1 MGFYNSKAKNSAEKV
16 IFALQNAGGVRI
28 PRAADGFYCF
38 KIHTFMKKILL
49 LGSGELGKEFVIAA
63 QRLGQT
69 VVACDKYAGAPAMQV
84 ADAFEVFDMLDG
96 DALAAA
102 VAKHRPDIIVPEI
115 EAIRTE
121 RLYDF
126 ERAGVQVAPSARA
139 VNFTMNRKAIRD
151 LAAKELGLKTARYFY
166 ATSLEELQQAAAK
179 IGFPCVVKPLM
190 SSSGKGQ
197 SLVKAPEELE
207 QAWHYG
213 CEGSRGDIRE
223 LIVEEFIRFDSE
235 ITLLAVTQKNGPTLF
250 CPPIGHVQKGGD
262 YRESFQS
269 PYVAPEH
276 LAEAQR
282 MAAAV
287 TGALTGAGL
296 WGVEFFLSHDN
307 GVYFSELSPRPH
319 DTGMVTL
326 AGTQNLNEFE
336 LHLRAVLGIPIPAVT
351 FERLGASAV
360 ILSPV
365 ATQTPRY
372 EGVGEAVADNPRT
385 DIRIFGKPVA
395 RVNRRMGVVVGYEP
409 LGSDLDALRDRVK
422 AAAAKVTVTE

>member
-1 MGFYNSKAKNSAEKV
+1 M
-16 IFALQNAGGVRI
+16 
-28 PRAADGFYCF
+28 
-38 KIHTFMKKILL
+38 L

-69 VVACDKYAGAPAMQV
+69 VVACDSYAGAPAMQV
-84 ADAFEVFDMLDG
+84 ADAAEVFDMLDG
-96 DALAAA
+96 EALMAA
-102 VAKHRPDIIVPEI
+102 VERHRPDIIVPEI

-121 RLYDF
+121 RLYDC
-126 ERAGVQVAPSARA
+126 EQRGIRVTPSARA

-151 LAAKELGLKTARYFY
+151 LAAKELGLKTAKYFY
-166 ATSLEELQQAAAK
+166 AKSFEELCEAAGK
-179 IGFPCVVKPLM
+179 VGYPCVVKPLM

-207 QAWHYG
+207 HAWKYG

-235 ITLLAVTQKNGPTLF
+235 ITLLTVTQQHGPTLF

-269 PYVAPEH
+269 PAISPEH

-282 MAAAV
+282 MAAAM
-287 TGALTGAGL
+287 TGALTGAGI
-296 WGVEFFLSHDN
+296 WGVEFFLSREQ

-336 LHLRAVLGIPIPAVT
+336 LHLRAVLGLPIPEIT
-351 FERLGASAV
+351 FERMGASAV
-360 ILSPV
+360 ILSP
-365 ATQTPRY
+365 AASAAAPEY
-372 EGVGEAVADNPRT
+372 EGIDRALAADPRL
-385 DIRIFGKPVA
+385 DIRIFGKPSA
-395 RVNRRMGVVVGYEP
+395 RVNRRMGVAVGYAP

-422 AAAAKVTVTE
+422 AAAAQVSVVPVESRTEK

>member
-1 MGFYNSKAKNSAEKV
+1 
-16 IFALQNAGGVRI
+16 
-28 PRAADGFYCF
+28 
-38 KIHTFMKKILL
+38 MKKIML

-69 VVACDKYAGAPAMQV
+69 VVACDSYAGAPAMQV
-84 ADAFEVFDMLDG
+84 ADACEVFHMLDG

-102 VAKHRPDIIVPEI
+102 VGKHRPDIIVPEI

-121 RLYDF
+121 RLYEF
-126 ERAGVQVAPSARA
+126 EKAGVQVVPSARA
-139 VNFTMNRKAIRD
+139 VNFTMNRNAIRD

-166 ATSLEELQQAAAK
+166 ATSYDELKQAAAK
-179 IGFPCVVKPLM
+179 IGYPCVVKPLM

-197 SLVKAPEELE
+197 SLVKGPEELE
-207 QAWHYG
+207 HAWRYG

-223 LIVEEFIRFDSE
+223 LIIEEFIRFDSE
-235 ITLLAVTQKNGPTLF
+235 ITLLTVTQKNGPTLF

-269 PYVAPEH
+269 PHIAPEH

-287 TGALTGAGL
+287 TEALTGAGL
-296 WGVEFFLSHDN
+296 WGVEFFLSHEN

-336 LHLRAVLGIPIPAVT
+336 LHLRAVLGLPIPAVT
-351 FERLGASAV
+351 FERLGATAV
-360 ILSPV
+360 VLSPI
-365 ATQTPRY
+365 ACTSAPRY
-372 EGVGEAVADNPRT
+372 EGIDRALAADPRT
-385 DIRIFGKPVA
+385 DVRIFGKPSA
-395 RVNRRMGVVVGYEP
+395 RVNRRMGVVTGYAP
-409 LGSDLDALRDRVK
+409 LDGDLEALRERVK
-422 AAAAKVTVTE
+422 AAAAEIKVLEP

>member
-1 MGFYNSKAKNSAEKV
+1 MT
-16 IFALQNAGGVRI
+16 R
-28 PRAADGFYCF
+28 
-38 KIHTFMKKILL
+38 KIML

-69 VVACDKYAGAPAMQV
+69 VIACDRYTGAPAMQV
-84 ADAFEVFDMLDG
+84 ADACEVFDMLDG
-96 DALAAA
+96 DALEAAI
-102 VAKHRPDIIVPEI
+102 AKHRPDIVVPEI

-121 RLYDF
+121 RLYDI
-126 ERAGVQVAPSARA
+126 EQQGVQVVPSARA
-139 VNFTMNRKAIRD
+139 VNYTMNRKAIRD

-166 ATSLEELQQAAAK
+166 ARSYDELCSAAEQ

-197 SLVKAPEELE
+197 SVVRCPEDLE
-207 QAWHYG
+207 HAWNYG

-223 LIVEEFIRFDSE
+223 LIVEEFIAFDSE
-235 ITLLAVTQKNGPTLF
+235 ITLLTVTQKNGPTLF
-250 CPPIGHVQKGGD
+250 CPPIGHVQQGGD

-269 PYVAPEH
+269 PQIAPEH

-287 TGALTGAGL
+287 TEALTGAGI
-296 WGVEFFLSHDN
+296 WGVEFFLSHEK

-336 LHLRAVLGIPIPAVT
+336 LHLRAVLGLPIPQIT
-351 FERLGASAV
+351 FERMGASAV
-360 ILSPV
+360 ILSDRAISGV
-365 ATQTPRY
+365 PRY
-372 EGVGEAVADNPRT
+372 EGVEEALSADPQI
-385 DIRIFGKPVA
+385 DIRLFGKPSA
-395 RVNRRMGVVVGYEP
+395 RVGRRMGVVVSYAP
-409 LGSDLDALRDRVK
+409 LGSDLDILRSRTK
-422 AAAAKVTVTE
+422 AAAAKVKVVE